1 MASSSSFKYDL
12 YLSYHY
18 DSRDTVKDFNI
29 KLKNEKFKT
38 CWIDAEKQQQQK
50 PETIENRICQSECF
64 ICFLSKKYLDSEQ
77 NRNELKLASKNKKR
91 IFLIKLDNIRSLSE
105 ETHSDLITV
114 IPFSC
119 FNFYFEYASIRN
131 SVHLLVKSMK
141 DSLKSLDSISQA
153 NNCHIRIF
161 KNGRYEGELVGVIIK
176 FKLVK
181 ITRRTVLNG

>member
-1 MASSSSFKYDL
+1 MAVSSSSFKYDL
-12 YLSYHY
+12 YLAYHY

-38 CWIDAEKQQQQK
+38 CWIDAEKQQQQQQQQQK
-50 PETIENRICQSECF
+50 PEITIENRICQSECF
-64 ICFLSKKYLDSEQ
+64 VCFLSKKYLDTEQ

-91 IFLIKLDNIRSLSE
+91 IFLIRLDNIRSLSE
-105 ETHSDLITV
+105 EIHSDLITV

-119 FNFYFEYASIRN
+119 FNFYYEYASIRN
-131 SVHLLVKSMK
+131 SVHLLVKSIK

-161 KNGRYEGELVGVIIK
+161 KNGRYEGELVGV
-176 FKLVK
+176 
-181 ITRRTVLNG
+181 